1 MKLSK
6 LVNELMT
13 FLLTNGD
20 REVVTAQKD
29 PETANYT
36 YGTIIDLVDYGEGR
50 MGIVGNREEK
60 NDGDHGGP

>member
-29 PETANYT
+29 PETADYT
-36 YGTIIDLVDYGEGR
+36 YGTISDLVDYGEGQ

-60 NDGDHGGP
+60 DNGEP

>member
-6 LVNELMT
+6 LVADLMT
-13 FLLTNGD
+13 FLIENGD

-29 PETANYT
+29 PETADYT
-36 YGTIIDLVDYGEGR
+36 FGTISDIVDYGEGQ

-60 NDGDHGGP
+60 KDGEP

>member
-6 LVNELMT
+6 LVNDLMT

-29 PETANYT
+29 PETADYT
-36 YGTIIDLVDYGEGR
+36 YGDVCDLVDYGEGQ
-50 MGIVGNREEK
+50 MDIVGNREEK
-60 NDGDHGGP
+60 KDGES

>member
-6 LVNELMT
+6 LVNDLMT

-29 PETANYT
+29 TETADYT
-36 YGTIIDLVDYGEGR
+36 YGTINDLVDYGEGQ

-60 NDGDHGGP
+60 KDGEP

>member
-20 REVVTAQKD
+20 REVITAQKD
-29 PETANYT
+29 PETADYT
-36 YGTIIDLVDYGEGR
+36 YGAVGDIVDYGDGT
-50 MGIVGNREEK
+50 MGLVGNQEEK
-60 NDGDHGGP
+60 KDGEP

>member
-29 PETANYT
+29 PETADYT
-36 YGTIIDLVDYGEGR
+36 YGTINDIVDYGKGQ
-50 MGIVGNREEK
+50 MGLVGNREEK
-60 NDGDHGGP
+60 GNGET